1 MTSVKDRVWL
11 ALSGRPGEYQSGEEL
26 ARNMQVSRAAVWKA
40 VRELIR
46 EGNSIQAVPRQGYRL
61 VKPVNQLRSAEIQ
74 ALLKAQG
81 EEDIAVCCYPTI
93 DSTNTEAR
101 RQAQTFSTPAVFAA
115 EEQTAGRGRQGHSF
129 YSPAKTGLYMSIV
142 IPMALPLKTVALCTQ
157 LMAVAA
163 VRAVDKLHGPFLRI
177 KWVNDLYLDT
187 KKTAGI
193 LTEAVTDLESQRVTA
208 VVCGIGINLTTSEFP
223 DDICRSAGA
232 LGQLE
237 RNGLAAE
244 ITGEF
249 LKLTKELP
257 DISLWMDE
265 YRQRSLVLGRPLSFT
280 LNGQDYHAVGKEI
293 DGQGRLVAELEN
305 GSLLTLSSGEVS
317 VIPE

>member
-1 MTSVKDRVWL
+1 MTVLQARVLEMLEERRGSFLSGEIMAEKLNVSRTAVMKAVKSIKDQGFVITSVR
-11 ALSGRPGEYQSGEEL
+11 R
-26 ARNMQVSRAAVWKA
+26 M
-40 VRELIR
+40 
-46 EGNSIQAVPRQGYRL
+46 GYRL
-61 VKPVNQLRSAEIQ
+61 DGVPDVLDAEKIRKQLRDSGWDVTVE
-74 ALLKAQG
+74 
-81 EEDIAVCCYPTI
+81 VFRSI
-93 DSTNTEAR
+93 DSTNNEGKKRAHDLNK
-101 RQAQTFSTPAVFAA
+101 PVLLVA
-115 EEQTAGRGRQGHSF
+115 EEQTMGRGRQGHSF

-142 IPMALPLKTVALCTQ
+142 IPTALSLKTVALCTQ

-163 VRAVDKLHGPFLRI
+163 VRAVDKLHGPYLRI

-257 DISLWMDE
+257 DTSPWMDE

-293 DGQGRLVAELEN
+293 DGQGRLVVELEK